1 MVIDCQ
7 LQISYNSS
15 TMMGNAKQQRGFTIV
30 EVLVVIAVLSI
41 LIAVGSYGFTKMR
54 ERAYDAKVE
63 TVLNEVEKAIS
74 LYRSKH
80 GSIPPLTFNTAFLF
94 SGGPQTLNLDNFRS
108 ASYTTT
114 TEGGFGERLVE
125 EKLLSSDIESR
136 LDAKNWQ
143 NAQDLSTRI
152 QYVRCVGFNE
162 YTKEYTYDY
171 ALIWVRS
178 FDGIDQSDFRD
189 MRANG
194 SLGCPGD
201 MLAEKKLWVHQQG
214 GDPRVSIWGW
224 SSGLAHGKVNY
235 KYRKVNLK

>member
-7 LQISYNSS
+7 LQISYNDSIMVGH
-15 TMMGNAKQQRGFTIV
+15 TRRQGFTIV
-30 EVLVVIAVLSI
+30 EILVVIAVLSV
-41 LIAVGSYGFTKMR
+41 LIAVSSYGFTKMR

-94 SGGPQTLNLDNFRS
+94 SGGPQDITFNNFPGG
-108 ASYTTT
+108 SYTAR
-114 TEGGFGERLVE
+114 TEGGFGEQLVK
-125 EKLLSSDIESR
+125 EKLLSGDIESR

-143 NAQDLSTRI
+143 NAQDISTRI

-178 FDGIDQSDFRD
+178 FDGIDQSDLRD
-189 MRANG
+189 MLENTTQD
-194 SLGCPGD
+194 CTGD

-214 GDPRVSIWGW
+214 GDPRPLAWGW
-224 SSGLAHGKVNY
+224 SSGLARGKVSY
-235 KYRKVNLK
+235 KYRKINIK